1 MSPSD
6 AQLVQLVTRIPYSL
20 RRRAKLHC
28 TERDITLN
36 RFVVEAICDRLDER
50 ERGRARR
57 LARRRIG
64 R

>member
-6 AQLVQLVTRIPYSL
+6 VDLVQLVTRIPYAL

-28 TERDITLN
+28 TEREITLN
-36 RFVVEAICDRLDER
+36 RFVVEAIVDRLDQR

-57 LARRRIG
+57 STRRRTG